1 MIGAAAGFILQVYGS
16 GRAEIDRLASLFAE
30 EELDIQSPI
39 GKTIFFL
46 SINQLLSSIFF
57 KNDKYLIDLSTYED
71 KHQMS
76 WTSIVLVYMVVVTIM
91 SKK

>member
-46 SINQLLSSIFF
+46 STNQLLSSIFF
-57 KNDKYLIDLSTYED
+57 
-71 KHQMS
+71 
-76 WTSIVLVYMVVVTIM
+76 
-91 SKK
+91 